1 MRIGLVGGSFNPIHR
16 GHLAIARAAREA
28 LHLDRVIL
36 IPSARPPHKKDE
48 GLAPAADRLAMARLA
63 ASPGVE
69 VSTIEL
75 DRQGPSYTI
84 DTLRAFRAAEP
95 EAELIFII
103 GADSVPELVTW
114 RDATTFVGLAR
125 FAVAA
130 RPGHDLD
137 REVTAAERALGCK
150 LALIPLEPDPV
161 SATEVRERVRQGRS
175 IDGLVPD
182 AVRDYIAAHNLYRP
196 KATKS

>member
-16 GHLAIARAAREA
+16 GHLAIARSAREA

-36 IPSARPPHKKDE
+36 IPSARPPHKKNLD
-48 GLAPAADRLAMARLA
+48 LAPAADRLAMARLA
-63 ASPGVE
+63 AGPGIE
-69 VSTIEL
+69 VSSIEL
-75 DRQGPSYTI
+75 DRQGPSYTV
-84 DTLRAFRAAEP
+84 DTLRAFHAQEP
-95 EAELIFII
+95 DAELTFII

-114 RDATTFVGLAR
+114 RDAKTLVGLAR

-137 REVTAAERALGCK
+137 REVTASEQALGAK
-150 LALIPLEPDPV
+150 FTLVPIEPDPV
-161 SATEVRERVRQGRS
+161 SATDIRERVRAGRS

-182 AVRDYIAAHNLYRP
+182 AVRDYIRAHHLYSA
-196 KATKS
+196 KATTS